1 MQKDQATLLKAKDAV
16 VAAFKALRPKL
27 LESYGNVENS
37 YKSDKTV
44 VTELDLWVEQEIK
57 TALRTFD
64 SAIGFL
70 GEEHG
75 AEGSTTLRWI
85 IDPID
90 GTEQFIRGIPIC
102 SNMATLAD
110 GTDLLVTVIYNFVTD
125 ELYWAVKGGG
135 AWLGD
140 KRLSISKRPLE
151 RSFVD
156 IGFDISDEEMAAVV
170 MKIVPNIKATTRYYA
185 SGHSTCMIA
194 SGKTEGRIVVAG
206 KGGPWDYAPGG
217 LLVPEASGVTVQ
229 LDGGTYDCIS
239 SFNFV
244 SGTKE
249 LVEHVR
255 GLL

>member
-44 VTELDLWVEQEIK
+44 VTELDLWAEQEIK

-64 SAIGFL
+64 PAIGFL

-75 AEGSTTLRWI
+75 AEGNATLRWI

-110 GTDLLVTVIYNFVTD
+110 GNDLLVTVIYNFVTD

-156 IGFDISDEEMAAVV
+156 IGFDISDKEMAAVLK
-170 MKIVPNIKATTRYYA
+170 KIVPKIKATTRYYA
-185 SGHSTCMIA
+185 SGDRKS
-194 SGKTEGRIVVAG
+194 VV
-206 KGGPWDYAPGG
+206 
-217 LLVPEASGVTVQ
+217 
-229 LDGGTYDCIS
+229 
-239 SFNFV
+239 
-244 SGTKE
+244 
-249 LVEHVR
+249 
-255 GLL
+255 

>member
-135 AWLGD
+135 NGLDD
-140 KRLSISKRPLE
+140 KRLNRRL
-151 RSFVD
+151 RD
-156 IGFDISDEEMAAVV
+156 IGAEQLLEAANRAGAFYARGGAKVWADGMLNACNKGLHNKFAIGADE
-170 MKIVPNIKATTRYYA
+170 P
-185 SGHSTCMIA
+185 
-194 SGKTEGRIVVAG
+194 
-206 KGGPWDYAPGG
+206 
-217 LLVPEASGVTVQ
+217 
-229 LDGGTYDCIS
+229 
-239 SFNFV
+239 
-244 SGTKE
+244 
-249 LVEHVR
+249 
-255 GLL
+255 